1 MKEYYN
7 INEILTAINEL
18 QNRTNK
24 KVLSK
29 KNKTPVSKKN
39 DIPSNTLKLIEQA
52 EKTIN
57 KS

>member
-18 QNRTNK
+18 QNRANK

-29 KNKTPVSKKN
+29 ENKTPVSKKN